1 MAEDKMALSMASL
14 SLSSGD
20 TVADAQARKA
30 ILIHLVTGNALSIN
44 EIRLLK
50 QLLSPVTLQKD
61 ILPNLPTELVI
72 MVIDHLD
79 EEDILACLG
88 VSRNWNAMLL
98 NNKIVFDLAD
108 RFFPQLTWGR
118 SLNIASDPTTQKT
131 LRLQFIQHLQN
142 RLDGRDPA
150 AHDPGDFMTGLE
162 RPYCFETEWDFKLRD
177 QDYDDFPR
185 PSGPPSGEATLYAHG
200 RIAWQ
205 AGRHM
210 LVLDNF
216 LDNSR
221 QIFLFPS
228 QMLGDKINPEALG
241 DKLVVAAMGRHIFAC
256 DIQTQTFAHKTLPAH
271 SVQCTTHG
279 NQVAIMTE
287 QNLYV
292 WTVGDTMTEIPLV
305 VYEVEYLGVRHYPK
319 AFFHPRLE
327 NVVYVRRAHRHASSN
342 VRFVIDKFVDRK
354 HTETFHHDMAI
365 GWLKQEQT
373 VSAHDG
379 FIPLVEQSQT
389 GDDVSFL
396 HEFDTFH
403 ESFTRR
409 KIPPGW
415 PKYSDSAMFFFDDD
429 FNVETRAQGY
439 ILW

>member
-1 MAEDKMALSMASL
+1 MALSTASL
-14 SLSSGD
+14 SLPSGD
-20 TVADAQARKA
+20 TLADAQARKA
-30 ILIHLVTGNALSIN
+30 SLIYLVTGNALSIN

-50 QLLSPVTLQKD
+50 QLLSTVTLQKD

-72 MVIDHLD
+72 MVIGYLD
-79 EEDILACLG
+79 EEDIMACYA
-88 VSRNWNAMLL
+88 VSPNWNALL
-98 NNKIVFDLAD
+98 LQNKIVFDLAD
-108 RFFPQLTWGR
+108 RFFPQLTWGQ
-118 SLNIASDPTTQKT
+118 SLNIASDPTAQKT
-131 LRLQFIQHLQN
+131 LRLQFIDQLQK
-142 RLDGRDPA
+142 RLDGLSPA
-150 AHDPGDFMTGLE
+150 AHDPIKSTTRHE
-162 RPYCFETEWDFKLRD
+162 NPYLFETEWEFKLRD

-185 PSGPPSGEATLYAHG
+185 PSVPPSGEATLYAHG

-205 AGRHM
+205 ADRHM

-228 QMLGDKINPEALG
+228 QMLGDKIDPKALG
-241 DKLVVAAMGRHIFAC
+241 DKLVVAAMGRHVFAC
-256 DIQTQTFAHKTLPAH
+256 DIQTQTFAHKTLPTY
-271 SVQCTTHG
+271 SVRCTTHG
-279 NQVAIMTE
+279 NQVAIMTD

-292 WTVGDTMTEIPLV
+292 WTVGNSMTEIPLV
-305 VYEVEYLGVRHYPK
+305 TYEVEYLGVRHYPK

-373 VSAHDG
+373 VSSYDG
-379 FIPLVEQSQT
+379 FIPLVEQSDT

-396 HEFDTFH
+396 HEFDIFH

-415 PKYSDSAMFFFDDD
+415 PNYSDSATFFFDDD
-429 FNVETRAQGY
+429 FNVETRAKGY

>member
-1 MAEDKMALSMASL
+1 MSQSTASL
-14 SLSSGD
+14 SLPGGD

-30 ILIHLVTGNALSIN
+30 SLVHLVTGNALSIN

-50 QLLSPVTLQKD
+50 QLLSTVTLQKD

-72 MVIDHLD
+72 MVIGHLD
-79 EEDILACLG
+79 EEDIMACLA
-88 VSRNWNAMLL
+88 VSRNWNAILL
-98 NNKIVFDLAD
+98 NNKMVFDLAD

-118 SLNIASDPTTQKT
+118 SLNIASAPTAQKT
-131 LRLQFIQHLQN
+131 LRLQFIDHLQN
-142 RLDGRDPA
+142 RLHGRDPA
-150 AHDPGDFMTGLE
+150 AHDPSNSIIGRE
-162 RPYCFETEWDFKLRD
+162 KPYFFETEWEFKLRD
-177 QDYDDFPR
+177 QDYVDFPR
-185 PSGPPSGEATLYAHG
+185 PCGAPFGEATLYAHG

-205 AGRHM
+205 ADRHM

-228 QMLGDKINPEALG
+228 QMLGDKIEPKALG
-241 DKLVVAAMGRHIFAC
+241 DKLVVAAMGRHVFAC
-256 DIQTQTFAHKTLPAH
+256 NIQTQTFAHKTLPSH
-271 SVQCTTHG
+271 SAQCTTHG

-287 QNLYV
+287 RNLYV
-292 WTVGDTMTEIPLV
+292 WTVGDSMTEIPLV
-305 VYEVEYLGVRHYPK
+305 SYEVKYLGVRHYPK

-342 VRFVIDKFVDRK
+342 VRFVVDKFVDRK

-373 VSAHDG
+373 VSSYDG
-379 FIPLVEQSQT
+379 FIPLVEQSH
-389 GDDVSFL
+389 DDVYFL
-396 HEFDTFH
+396 HEFDIFH

-409 KIPPGW
+409 KITPGW
-415 PKYSDSAMFFFDDD
+415 PRYSDSAMFFFDDN
-429 FNVETRAQGY
+429 FNVETRANGY
-439 ILW
+439 ILR